1 MPERHTHIV
10 KQFEEELNQIK
21 DKVIR
26 LGGIVE
32 SQIADAIKALTERDS
47 AMAERTIE
55 KDHVINGLEV
65 EIDELCL
72 KVLATRQPAASD
84 LRLITTAMKIITD
97 LERVGDEAVNVS
109 ERVVELNREPSLK
122 PFVDLPRMAE
132 ASQKMLKD
140 SLDAFVSGD
149 VKLASRVLADDDFV
163 DNLNSQIFRE
173 LLLFMSEDPQSISRA
188 MKVMFISKYLE
199 RIGDHAT
206 NIAELVIFMVKGKV
220 IRHMAPDEEP
230 KS

>member
-1 MPERHTHIV
+1 MPSIHIV
-10 KQFEEELNQIK
+10 KQFEEELSRIK
-21 DKVIR
+21 EKVIR

-32 SQIADAIKALTERDS
+32 SQIAGAIKALTERDS
-47 AMAERTIE
+47 QLAEKIIE

-97 LERVGDEAVNVS
+97 LERVGDEAVNIS
-109 ERVVELNREPSLK
+109 ERAVELNREPVLK
-122 PFVDLPRMAE
+122 AFADLPRMAG
-132 ASQKMLKD
+132 ASQKMIKE
-140 SLDAFVSGD
+140 SLDAFVRED
-149 VKLASRVLADDDFV
+149 VKLASKVLADDDFV
-163 DNLNSQIFRE
+163 DDLNKQIFRE
-173 LLLFMSEDPQSISRA
+173 LLTFMNEDPQTISRA
-188 MKVMFISKYLE
+188 MKVLFIAKYLE

-220 IRHMAPDEEP
+220 IRHMAPQTE
-230 KS
+230 